1 MVDESDED
9 VKERLANQTE
19 HAKTKEEDTKWII
32 LELHDDNG
40 KCRFIS
46 LILLHIRDAW
56 STSTLFIS
64 SSVAAVFWALHGPC
78 SFPFL
83 SCHSLYLFFAFQL
96 LCLWITTS
104 AFRSI
109 LRILHRHSSCNRQ

>member
-32 LELHDDNG
+32 LELHDDN
-40 KCRFIS
+40 
-46 LILLHIRDAW
+46 
-56 STSTLFIS
+56 
-64 SSVAAVFWALHGPC
+64 
-78 SFPFL
+78 
-83 SCHSLYLFFAFQL
+83 
-96 LCLWITTS
+96 